1 MMNKVILTDCDGVLL
16 DWEHSFDRWA
26 VSRGLSKKT
35 TEEYCIAATYGT
47 TSEAAD
53 RLIEDFNQSLYFAKL
68 TPLRDAYKYVRKFY
82 EDHGVVFHCVTSVG
96 SDPMTA
102 EARKENLDRVF
113 GPGVFE
119 RVVCV
124 GDGKRDALSE
134 YQNSYLPWVE
144 DKVSN
149 AELGHELGL
158 DSFLVHHDHNKS
170 EQIRLMERGIRVV
183 NGWREIYQAL
193 A

>member
-16 DWEHSFDRWA
+16 DWEHSFDRW
-26 VSRGLSKKT
+26 VQNRGFQKQT
-35 TEEYCIAATYGT
+35 NEEYCIAATYGT
-47 TSEAAD
+47 STHTAD
-53 RLIEDFNQSLYFAKL
+53 RMIEDFNQSLYFAKL

-82 EDHGVVFHCVTSVG
+82 EEHGVVFHCITSVG

-102 EARKENLDRVF
+102 EARKANLDQVF

-124 GDGKRDALSE
+124 GDGKREALSE
-134 YQNSYLPWVE
+134 YEGTFLPWIE

-149 AELGHELGL
+149 AELGHDLGL
-158 DSFLVHHDHNKS
+158 DSYLVHHDHNKS

-183 NGWREIYQAL
+183 NGWRDIYNAL